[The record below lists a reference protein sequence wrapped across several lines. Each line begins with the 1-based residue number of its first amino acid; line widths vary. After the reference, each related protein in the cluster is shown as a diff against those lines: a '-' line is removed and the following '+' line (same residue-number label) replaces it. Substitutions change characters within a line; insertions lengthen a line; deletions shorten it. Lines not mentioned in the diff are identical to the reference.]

1 MEVGHQSRAYATDNA
16 AVEPGVWFV
25 VLSSLVA
32 VATAFVLRTRAPS
45 WVVAALLAVSG
56 GSLAWGGMLLRA
68 DPGTGE
74 VFVAVA
80 AMAILVPLH
89 VRIVLGPF
97 GPRRWP

>member
-1 MEVGHQSRAYATDNA
+1 
-16 AVEPGVWFV
+16 VEPGVWFV
-25 VLSSLVA
+25 VLSLLVG
-32 VATAFVLRTRAPS
+32 VATAFVLRSRLRS

-56 GSLAWGGMLLRA
+56 GSLAWGGMLLRT

-80 AMAILVPLH
+80 AMAILVPVH

-97 GPRRWP
+97 GPRR